1 MFQNGQ
7 THFKNLVSNHFGT
20 LCIKGLKYGNVWK
33 KYHGNTLN
41 FGIGGDQDKDV
52 FWRAINFPSFRT
64 CYQLMWR
71 KQYQ

>member
-1 MFQNGQ
+1 MVTFDRSIM
-7 THFKNLVSNHFGT
+7 V
-20 LCIKGLKYGNVWK
+20 
-33 KYHGNTLN
+33 TLN

-52 FWRAINFPSFRT
+52 FWRAINFPSLRT